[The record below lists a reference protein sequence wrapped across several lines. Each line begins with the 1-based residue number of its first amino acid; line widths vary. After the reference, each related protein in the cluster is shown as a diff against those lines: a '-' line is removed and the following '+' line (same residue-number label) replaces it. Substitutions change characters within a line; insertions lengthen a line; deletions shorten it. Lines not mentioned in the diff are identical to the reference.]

1 MVARRTARDLRNENR
16 FEILHALFERGPS
29 TRQELTRH
37 TALSAATVA
46 TVITEFVVEEVLQI
60 ATVEKNTVGRPYER
74 LAINPAR
81 GRIVGVD
88 VAETYL
94 DATVFDMALGVL
106 GHAEVALD
114 EYQNDPQ
121 YVVDGI
127 TRVVRAA
134 LDDAGITDPETVLG
148 AGVSLPGHVH
158 PDAGVSVFAPNWD
171 WKDVHIEE
179 LLEARL
185 GMPVYVDNPL
195 KAIAVAELW
204 FGAGRTAD
212 SLAVVNLGT
221 GVGVGV
227 AIERGLIRGSANNAG
242 EWGHTLLQ
250 LDGRPCRCGRR
261 GCVEAYL
268 GVHGLQVT
276 LADIAPEHP
285 ALRAAGQSEFVQAL
299 AAGLAAGA
307 SGPGVG
313 SGARAARGG
322 SGVIDP
328 ALAALVERTAHYL
341 AAALAD
347 LVNLLDIPRLT
358 LTGWTTRALAPWLV
372 PAVRA
377 ELPGH
382 VLPGSRQDLT
392 VEASLVPGN
401 PVAVGMAAFALEQF
415 LVTLGLAGPASSR
428 PVRRREAQA

>member
-1 MVARRTARDLRNENR
+1 MARRTARDLRNENR
-16 FEILHALFERGPS
+16 FEVLHALFERGPS

-37 TALSAATVA
+37 TGLSAATVA
-46 TVITEFVVEEVLQI
+46 TVVTEFVVEEVLEI

-74 LAINPAR
+74 LAINPVR

-88 VAETYL
+88 VAETYV
-94 DATVFDMALGVL
+94 DATVFDMALGVM

-114 EYQNDPQ
+114 EYKNDPE

-134 LDDAGITDPETVLG
+134 LDDAGITDPETLLG

-171 WKDVHIEE
+171 WNDVRIEE
-179 LLEARL
+179 LLEAGL
-185 GMPVYVDNPL
+185 GIPVYVDNPL

-204 FGAGRTAD
+204 FGAGRAAD

-221 GVGVGV
+221 GVGAGV
-227 AIERGLIRGSANNAG
+227 AIERSLIRGAANNAG

-268 GVHGLQVT
+268 GVHGLQIT

-285 ALRAAGQSEFVQAL
+285 ALRTTGQSEFVQAV
-299 AAGLAAGA
+299 AAGLA
-307 SGPGVG
+307 SGEP
-313 SGARAARGG
+313 
-322 SGVIDP
+322 DP
-328 ALAALVERTAHYL
+328 DLATLVDRTAHYL
-341 AAALAD
+341 AAALGD

-377 ELPGH
+377 ELPAH
-382 VLPGSRQDLT
+382 VLPGSRADVT
-392 VEASLVPGN
+392 VAASEVPGN
-401 PVAVGMAAFALEQF
+401 PVAVGMAAFALERF

-428 PVRRREAQA
+428 PVRRRAADR